1 MYLVDTSVWIDY
13 IQGRDARQ
21 VSFLDDL
28 LKNPLAVGVTDVIY
42 MEILQ
47 GAKDQKTFDLLR
59 SYFSGQQF
67 YRFSDP
73 ELSHASAAQIYF
85 DCRRQGVTVRST
97 MDCLIA
103 QCAIEHELTLLHHD
117 RDFKHLASI
126 VPALRH
132 QHFLE

>member
-47 GAKDQKTFDLLR
+47 AAKDQKTFDMLR

-85 DCRRQGVTVRST
+85 DCRQQGVTVRSI

-117 RDFKHLASI
+117 RGFKHLAS
-126 VPALRH
+126 VVSALRH